1 MSSLLISK
9 YTGKKA
15 NMKTIACSIL
25 FISLMLTCMH
35 VFAEDLLKGT
45 ETNLVDMINGTGK
58 KYLYI
63 SEFVVACLAWV
74 SQRTVK
80 AFFGVVIL
88 SIGANIILKIGG
100 II

>member
-9 YTGKKA
+9 YKSKKI
-15 NMKTIACSIL
+15 NMKSVARSVL
-25 FISLMLTCMH
+25 FISLMFTCMH

-45 ETNLVDMINGTGK
+45 ETNLIDMINGTGK

-63 SEFVVACLAWV
+63 AEFVVACLAWV

-80 AFFGVVIL
+80 AFFGVIIL
-88 SIGANIILKIGG
+88 AVGANIILKIGG